1 MTPEELREARKIAGG
16 LFAVVDSIVE
26 HYEREAIKMYPKL
39 IRCIDDQEK
48 EIKRLKG
55 LPRAGLYGKYKIQK
69 ADGSPVDPEADYFVL
84 RLDTDPAARR
94 AALEYSYYLMRED
107 RELALDLQH
116 RVVVHE
122 KELKGEIKRREAHS
136 APVLSLG
143 DHLKMSIETLRT
155 KIKHARGN
163 E

>member
-1 MTPEELREARKIAGG
+1 MKYEYKTDGERFEEVARHSDREAKTAP
-16 LFAVVDSIVE
+16 A
-26 HYEREAIKMYPKL
+26 
-39 IRCIDDQEK
+39 
-48 EIKRLKG
+48 EIGISRVKRLKG
-55 LPRAGLYGKYKIQK
+55 SGLYGKYIIRK
-69 ADGSPVDPEADYFVL
+69 ADGSRVDPKADYFVL

-107 RELALDLQH
+107 RELALDLQL

-143 DHLKMSIETLRT
+143 DHLKMSIETLRA